1 MPVLLFLGSQKRD
14 GMKRFLGFVI
24 KEFYHIFRDYR
35 TLLILFGLPAIQLLL
50 FGYVITNEIKDARI
64 AILDHSKDQ
73 ITRRISDKVLSS
85 GYFILEKNLSSYKE
99 IEQVFR
105 EGNVK
110 LVLVF
115 EPDFSKNLDKT
126 GIAKV
131 QIIGDAS
138 DPNTAN
144 ILVNYL
150 QGILSNY
157 LISLNAEKVPM
168 QIVPEV
174 RMMYNAQM
182 KGVYMMV
189 PGLMAMLLMLISA
202 LMTSLSITKEKELGT
217 MELLLV
223 SPLKPVQIII
233 GKVFPYVFLA
243 FADACIIILLGN
255 TVFGVPVVGSVTLL
269 LLESFLFIC
278 MALSLGI
285 LISTITNS
293 QQIAMMISLVALML
307 PTILLSGFI
316 FPVENMPLVLQWFC
330 HVMPPKYFI
339 TIIKSIMLQGNGF
352 KYIAFETGILFGF
365 TLLFILISVRK
376 FKIRLS

>member
-1 MPVLLFLGSQKRD
+1 
-14 GMKRFLGFVI
+14 MKRFLGFVV

-35 TLLILFGLPAIQLLL
+35 TLLILFGLPAVQLLL
-50 FGYVITNEIKDARI
+50 FGFVITNEIKDAKI
-64 AILDHSKDQ
+64 AILDQSKDEV
-73 ITRRISDKVLSS
+73 TRRISQKVISS
-85 GYFILEKNLSSYKE
+85 GYFILEKNLRSSGE

-110 LVLVF
+110 LVLIF
-115 EPDFSKNLDKT
+115 GPDFAKNLDKT
-126 GIAKV
+126 GNAKV

-144 ILVNYL
+144 ILVNYI

-157 LISLNAEKVPM
+157 IISLNAEKIPM
-168 QIVPEV
+168 QIIPEV
-174 RMMYNAQM
+174 RMQYNGQM

-243 FADACIIILLGN
+243 FADACIIIILGN
-255 TVFGVPVVGSVTLL
+255 TVFGVPVVGSVALL
-269 LLESFLFIC
+269 LAESFLFIC

-330 HVMPPKYFI
+330 HIMPPKYFI

-352 KYIAFETGILFGF
+352 RHIAFETGILAGF
-365 TLLFILISVRK
+365 TLLFIFISVKK
-376 FKIRLS
+376 FRIRLA

>member
-1 MPVLLFLGSQKRD
+1 
-14 GMKRFLGFVI
+14 MKRFLGFVV

-35 TLLILFGLPAIQLLL
+35 TLLILFLLPAIQLLL

-64 AILDHSKDQ
+64 AILDQSKDEV
-73 ITRRISDKVLSS
+73 TRRISEKVLSS
-85 GYFILEKNLSSYKE
+85 GYFILDKNLGSSNE

-105 EGNVK
+105 KGNVQ

-115 EPDFSKNLDKT
+115 APDFSKNLDKT
-126 GIAKV
+126 GNARV

-144 ILVNYL
+144 ILVNYI

-157 LISLNAEKVPM
+157 VVSLNAEKIPM
-168 QIVPEV
+168 QITPEV
-174 RMMYNAQM
+174 RMLYNGQM
-182 KGVYMMV
+182 KGVYMFV

-202 LMTSLSITKEKELGT
+202 LMTSLSITREKELGT

-223 SPLKPVQIII
+223 SPLKPFQIII

-243 FADACIIILLGN
+243 FIDACIIIIIGN
-255 TVFGVPVVGSVTLL
+255 TVFGVPVVGSVALL
-269 LLESFLFIC
+269 LFESFLYIC

-285 LISTITNS
+285 LISTITSS
-293 QQIAMMISLVALML
+293 QQIAMMLSLVVLML

-316 FPVENMPLVLQWFC
+316 FPVENMPAVLQWFC
-330 HVMPPKYFI
+330 QIMPPKYFI
-339 TIIKSIMLQGNGF
+339 TIIKSIMLKGNGF
-352 KYIAFETGILFGF
+352 SYIVYETAIMAGF
-365 TLLFILISVRK
+365 TAFFILLSIKK
-376 FKIRLS
+376 FKVRLA

>member
-1 MPVLLFLGSQKRD
+1 
-14 GMKRFLGFVI
+14 MKRFLGFVV
-24 KEFYHIFRDYR
+24 KEFYHIIRDYR
-35 TLLILFGLPAIQLLL
+35 TLLILFGLPAMQLLL
-50 FGYVITNEIKDARI
+50 FGFVITNEIKDARI
-64 AILDHSKDQ
+64 AILDQSKDEV
-73 ITRRISDKVLSS
+73 TRRISEKVLSS
-85 GYFILEKNLSSYKE
+85 GYFILDKNLTSYTE

-105 EGNVK
+105 QGNVK
-110 LVLVF
+110 LVLIF
-115 EPDFSKNLDKT
+115 GSDFSKNLDKT
-126 GIAKV
+126 GNAKV

-157 LISLNAEKVPM
+157 LISLNAEKIPM

-174 RMMYNAQM
+174 RMMYNGQM
-182 KGVYMMV
+182 KGVYMFV

-223 SPLKPVQIII
+223 SPLKPIQIII

-243 FADACIIILLGN
+243 FTDACIIIILGN
-255 TVFGVPVVGSVTLL
+255 TVFGVPVVGSVALL
-269 LLESFLFIC
+269 LAESLLFIC

-285 LISTITNS
+285 LISTITSS
-293 QQIAMMISLVALML
+293 QQIAMMLSLVALML

-316 FPVENMPLVLQWFC
+316 FPVENMPWILQVFC
-330 HVMPPKYFI
+330 HIMPPKYFI

-352 KYIAFETGILFGF
+352 RYIAFETGIMAGF
-365 TLLFILISVRK
+365 TLFFIFLSVKK
-376 FKIRLS
+376 FKIRLA

>member
-1 MPVLLFLGSQKRD
+1 
-14 GMKRFLGFVI
+14 MKRFWGFVV

-35 TLLILFGLPAIQLLL
+35 TLLILFGMPAVQMLL
-50 FGYVITNEIKDARI
+50 FGYVITNEIKDAQI
-64 AILDHSKDQ
+64 AILDLSKDEV
-73 ITRRISDKVLSS
+73 TRRISEKVLSS
-85 GYFILEKNLSSYKE
+85 GYFILEKNLTSFGE
-99 IEQVFR
+99 VDQVFR

-110 LVLVF
+110 LVLIF
-115 EPDFSKNLDKT
+115 EPEFAKNLDKT
-126 GIAKV
+126 GKAKV

-157 LISLNAEKVPM
+157 LISLNAEKIPM
-168 QIVPEV
+168 QITPEV
-174 RMMYNAQM
+174 RMLYNAEM
-182 KGVYMMV
+182 KGVYMFV

-233 GKVFPYVFLA
+233 GKVSPYVFLA
-243 FADACIIILLGN
+243 FVDACIIIILGN
-255 TVFGVPVVGSVTLL
+255 TVFGVPVVGSVVLL
-269 LLESFLFIC
+269 LFESFLYIC

-285 LISTITNS
+285 LISTITSS
-293 QQIAMMISLVALML
+293 QQIAMMVSLVALML

-316 FPVENMPLVLQWFC
+316 FPVENMPWILQWLC
-330 HVMPPKYFI
+330 HIMPPKYFI
-339 TIIKSIMLQGNGF
+339 TIIKSIMLKGNGF
-352 KYIAFETGILFGF
+352 EYIAFETAVLVGF
-365 TLLFILISVRK
+365 TLLFILLSVKK
-376 FKIRLS
+376 FKVRLA

>member
-1 MPVLLFLGSQKRD
+1 
-14 GMKRFLGFVI
+14 MKRFLGFVV

-35 TLLILFGLPAIQLLL
+35 TLLILFGMPAIQLLL
-50 FGYVITNEIKDARI
+50 FGYVITNEVKDARI
-64 AILDHSKDQ
+64 AILDNSKDEV
-73 ITRRISDKVLSS
+73 TRRISEKILSS
-85 GYFILEKNLSSYKE
+85 GYFILEKNLNSYKE
-99 IEQVFR
+99 IEQIFR
-105 EGNVK
+105 KGDVK

-115 EPDFSKNLDKT
+115 GADFSKNLDKT
-126 GIAKV
+126 GNAKV
-131 QIIGDAS
+131 QIMGDAS

-144 ILVNYL
+144 ILVNYI

-157 LISLNAEKVPM
+157 LISLNSEKIPM
-168 QIVPEV
+168 QIIPEV
-174 RMMYNAQM
+174 RMMYNSQM
-182 KGVYMMV
+182 KGVYMFV

-202 LMTSLSITKEKELGT
+202 LMTSLSITREKELGT

-243 FADACIIILLGN
+243 FIDACIIILLGN
-255 TVFGVPVVGSVTLL
+255 TVFGVPVVGSVALL
-269 LLESFLFIC
+269 LLESLLFIC

-285 LISTITNS
+285 LISTLTNS

-316 FPVENMPLVLQWFC
+316 FPVENMPLILQWLC
-330 HVMPPKYFI
+330 HIMPPKYYI

-352 KYIAFETGILFGF
+352 SYIVFETGILAGF
-365 TLLFILISVRK
+365 TLLFLLISVRK
-376 FKIRLS
+376 FKIRLA

>member
-1 MPVLLFLGSQKRD
+1 
-14 GMKRFLGFVI
+14 MKRFLGFVV

-50 FGYVITNEIKDARI
+50 FGFVITNEIKNAKI
-64 AILDHSKDQ
+64 AILDQSRDEV
-73 ITRRISDKVLSS
+73 TRRISEKVLSS
-85 GYFILEKNLSSYKE
+85 GYFILEKNLRSSGE
-99 IEQVFR
+99 IGQVFR
-105 EGNVK
+105 QGNVK
-110 LVLVF
+110 LVLIF
-115 EPDFSKNLDKT
+115 GPDFAKNLDKT
-126 GIAKV
+126 GNAKV

-144 ILVNYL
+144 ILVNYI

-157 LISLNAEKVPM
+157 IISLNAEKIPL
-168 QIVPEV
+168 QIIPEV
-174 RMMYNAQM
+174 RMLYNGQM

-243 FADACIIILLGN
+243 FADACIIIILGN
-255 TVFGVPVVGSVTLL
+255 TVFGVPVLGSVALL
-269 LLESFLFIC
+269 LAESFLFIC

-330 HVMPPKYFI
+330 HIMPPKYFI

-352 KYIAFETGILFGF
+352 RYIAFETGILAGF
-365 TLLFILISVRK
+365 TLLFIFISVKK
-376 FKIRLS
+376 FRIRLA

>member
-1 MPVLLFLGSQKRD
+1 
-14 GMKRFLGFVI
+14 MKRFLGFVI

-35 TLLILFGLPAIQLLL
+35 TLAILFGIPAVQLLL

-64 AILDHSKDQ
+64 AILDQSKDV

-85 GYFILEKNLSSYKE
+85 GYFILEKNLRSYQE
-99 IEQVFR
+99 IEEVFR
-105 EGNVK
+105 KGNIK
-110 LVLVF
+110 LVMIF
-115 EPDFSKNLDKT
+115 GSDFSKNLDKT
-126 GIAKV
+126 GSAKV

-144 ILVNYL
+144 ILVNYI

-157 LISLNAEKVPM
+157 LISLNAEKIPM

-174 RMMYNAQM
+174 RMMYNGEM
-182 KGVYMMV
+182 KGVYMFV

-202 LMTSLSITKEKELGT
+202 LMTSLSITREKELGT

-223 SPLKPVQIII
+223 SPLKPIQIII

-243 FADACIIILLGN
+243 FADACIIIILGN
-255 TVFGVPVVGSVTLL
+255 TVFGVPVVGSVFLL
-269 LLESFLFIC
+269 LLESLLFIC

-316 FPVENMPLVLQWFC
+316 FPVENMPLLLQWFC
-330 HVMPPKYFI
+330 HVMPPKYYI

-352 KYIAFETGILFGF
+352 SYIAFETAILAGF
-365 TLLFILISVRK
+365 TLFFVLLSVKK
-376 FKIRLS
+376 FKVRLA